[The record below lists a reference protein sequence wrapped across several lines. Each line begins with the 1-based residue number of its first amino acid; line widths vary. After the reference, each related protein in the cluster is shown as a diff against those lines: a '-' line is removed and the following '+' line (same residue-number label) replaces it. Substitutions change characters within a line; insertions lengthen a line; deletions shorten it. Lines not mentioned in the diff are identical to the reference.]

1 MLGVAIA
8 MRLPPLL
15 APPFLSSDLNRYI
28 WDGRVQQAGINP
40 YVYVPADP
48 ALASLRDDMIYPHVY
63 RADYAP
69 TIYPP
74 MAQVIFAAI
83 AGIAETRFAVKLTML
98 GFEALALFC
107 VALALRRASL
117 SETRLLIYAWNPVA
131 AWAFAG
137 NGHVDAAAIGFIGCA
152 LLARA
157 VGRGT
162 LAGAALAAATLVKF
176 LPVAIAAALWR
187 RWDWRLPAAFLIVAA
202 ALYGLYAG
210 AGWKVLG
217 FLPGYSA
224 EEGLNHGGGFYL
236 VAALGQLAPLP
247 GAAGTLYVAAA
258 GAALACLALR
268 MALLSP
274 PDPRPADDIRGVCGR
289 AAVLGAAAMAAL
301 SPHYPWYFVWLALP
315 SCITP
320 YASVVFLSVAPLL
333 LYLDPWGERFWW
345 PSLIYVPFAMLAVL
359 DWRRGLALGSASL
372 AFTPSRSS

>member
-157 VGRGT
+157 VGR
-162 LAGAALAAATLVKF
+162 VH
-176 LPVAIAAALWR
+176 W
-187 RWDWRLPAAFLIVAA
+187 PAPPWPQPRSSSS
-202 ALYGLYAG
+202 Y
-210 AGWKVLG
+210 
-217 FLPGYSA
+217 PSRS
-224 EEGLNHGGGFYL
+224 
-236 VAALGQLAPLP
+236 QLRS
-247 GAAGTLYVAAA
+247 GAAGIGGFRPPSSSWPRRCTASMPAPA
-258 GAALACLALR
+258 G
-268 MALLSP
+268 
-274 PDPRPADDIRGVCGR
+274 
-289 AAVLGAAAMAAL
+289 
-301 SPHYPWYFVWLALP
+301 
-315 SCITP
+315 
-320 YASVVFLSVAPLL
+320 
-333 LYLDPWGERFWW
+333 RFWAF
-345 PSLIYVPFAMLAVL
+345 SLDTAR
-359 DWRRGLALGSASL
+359 RRG
-372 AFTPSRSS
+372 